1 MTAPRYRWQPT
12 TLEIA
17 ERFGLRSADVV
28 RFDHNTS
35 PFTSEWAAPIATP
48 IAAHLN
54 EYPGASYRPL
64 RDAAASY
71 LDTPVESVVPGAG
84 VDEIIL
90 LIAKTFLGERKR
102 ATALVPTYPLY
113 EIATRQMGAEFLTIP
128 FDPPA
133 FDVPTRAL
141 GEAAETSDV
150 TWLCVPNNPTG
161 HRIADSEIE
170 AVVRSA
176 RGIVVIDAAYAEFS
190 RDRWAP
196 WISRYDNVI
205 VCTTMSK
212 AFGLAALRVGFA
224 MASPDLASAIDGV
237 RPPGSIASVSAA
249 VAESALRTPQRMERH
264 VEHILRERSR
274 FAEALSACG
283 AAPMRDMAAN
293 FVLCEIGAIA
303 HVVADDL
310 MAEGLV
316 VRRFP
321 ADGDLSH
328 FLRFTVRSE
337 QENARLIEALARH
350 MDARRHNR

>member
-12 TLEIA
+12 TFEIA
-17 ERFGLRSADVV
+17 ERFGIRIADVV

-35 PFTSEWAAPIATP
+35 PFTSEWAAPIAMP
-48 IAAHLN
+48 VAAHLN
-54 EYPGASYRPL
+54 EYPAASYRPL

-71 LDTPVESVVPGAG
+71 LGTATETVVPGAG

-90 LIAKTFLGERKR
+90 LIAKAFLGVGKR
-102 ATALVPTYPLY
+102 ATALVPTYSLY
-113 EIATRQMGAEFLTIP
+113 EIATLQMGAEFLTIP
-128 FDPPA
+128 FEPPT
-133 FDVPTRAL
+133 FGVPSRAL

-161 HRIADSEIE
+161 HRIGDDEIA

-176 RGIVVIDAAYAEFS
+176 KGIVIIDAAYAEFS
-190 RDRWAP
+190 GDHWAP
-196 WISRYDNVI
+196 WISRYDNLI

-212 AFGLAALRVGFA
+212 AFGLAGLRVGFA
-224 MASPDLASAIDGV
+224 MASPDVALALDGV

-249 VAESALRTPQRMERH
+249 IAESALRTPQRMERH
-264 VEHILRERSR
+264 VEQILRERTR
-274 FAEALSACG
+274 FAEALSSCG
-283 AAPMRDMAAN
+283 AAPVRDMATN
-293 FVLCEIGAIA
+293 FVLCEIGPSAAVI
-303 HVVADDL
+303 ADDL

-321 ADGDLSH
+321 EDGGLAS

-337 QENARLIEALARH
+337 QENARLIDALGRH
-350 MDARRHNR
+350 MAARRHRQ